1 MPTFYLQ
8 TQWVNL
14 VPANT
19 FESTNKWIYKKFWK
33 QMNKQNSA
41 ILSMFIWIISF
52 HKRKIQVM
60 NRTKGLKNK
69 VGCETCNKLF
79 KKLLYEN
86 LLEIQFH
93 INNLDERTLQ
103 KRMRE
108 TFNVDIRW
116 EIFKWDKRIKL
127 DKHLVVFVKMIKLES
142 EMSYYFDSGETQ
154 TCCNN
159 KKSWKGS
166 WDIHRLLVLWA
177 TIQSFIFIATQKRI
191 SLWKSK
197 SSLSFDRKLLG
208 YCSFWK

>member
-8 TQWVNL
+8 TRWVNL

-41 ILSMFIWIISF
+41 ILSRFIWIISF
-52 HKRKIQVM
+52 HKRKNQIM
-60 NRTKGLKNK
+60 NRTKELKKK
-69 VGCETCNKLF
+69 VGCETCNKYT
-79 KKLLYEN
+79 KKILYEN
-86 LLEIQFH
+86 LLGIQFH
-93 INNLDERTLQ
+93 INNLDDRTIQ

-116 EIFKWDKRIKL
+116 ELFKWDKRIKL

-142 EMSYYFDSGETQ
+142 KMSYYFDSGETQ

-159 KKSWKGS
+159 KKKLKSNLRHPQTIGYVSNHSILLFHRHTKT
-166 WDIHRLLVLWA
+166 DI
-177 TIQSFIFIATQKRI
+177 FMEK
-191 SLWKSK
+191 
-197 SSLSFDRKLLG
+197 
-208 YCSFWK
+208 